1 MTRNCEWPVAEP
13 LTESHVRREG
23 PGEWRYTVSPSRAV
37 VVLKFAD
44 PGIFQFVMLLTSIE
58 ATSSKE
64 VSFHQVSRV
73 IS

>member
-1 MTRNCEWPVAEP
+1 
-13 LTESHVRREG
+13 
-23 PGEWRYTVSPSRAV
+23 VSPSRAV